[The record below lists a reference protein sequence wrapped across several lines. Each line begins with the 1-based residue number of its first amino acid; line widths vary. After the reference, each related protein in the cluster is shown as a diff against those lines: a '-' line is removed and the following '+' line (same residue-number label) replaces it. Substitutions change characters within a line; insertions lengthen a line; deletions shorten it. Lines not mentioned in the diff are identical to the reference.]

1 METREFERKRS
12 LTVSHEHYQ
21 PKIDYI
27 FLLVK
32 ILVSKIGLITVF
44 VPLTNDNYVARIR
57 LMRHESRLRAW
68 IVSVASGECAEVEC
82 G

>member
-32 ILVSKIGLITVF
+32 ILVS
-44 VPLTNDNYVARIR
+44 N
-57 LMRHESRLRAW
+57 LRADRF
-68 IVSVASGECAEVEC
+68 VFTTHFQGLRLQPTNHPRSGSMIGYALKALVVNL
-82 G
+82 